1 MTVIVVASPKGGVG
15 KTTISIL
22 LAEHYAHMG
31 LNVGVVE
38 SDNQQHVWQY
48 NEARK
53 TQDIAQNF
61 TLYTDENPDTLGST
75 IKKADAQHELT
86 IVDLPGFDGQEF
98 TRAVARANLVLIP
111 MSPSIMDSNSAMK
124 AMNKVRIEEEHL
136 DRAINH
142 RVILNMVKDS
152 IKKGKAV
159 AISQTE
165 RALRQHI
172 ETAQYPR
179 LQSEMSL
186 RQGPYKAFYTF
197 AQTLQEMAVSEGTN
211 SINNA
216 YTEISLI
223 ADEILAVLSTKA
235 ITNGADE

>member
-1 MTVIVVASPKGGVG
+1 MAVIVVASPKGGVG

-48 NEARK
+48 HEARK
-53 TQDIAQNF
+53 NNDSKQNF
-61 TLYTDENPDTLGST
+61 QLYTDENPDTLGGT
-75 IKKADAQHELT
+75 IKQADAKHELT

-111 MSPSIMDSNSAMK
+111 MSPSTMDNNSAMK
-124 AMNKVRIEEEHL
+124 AMEKVEIEEEHL
-136 DRAINH
+136 DRPINH

-152 IKKGKAV
+152 VKKDKAI

-165 RALRQHI
+165 RALRRHI

-179 LQSEMSL
+179 LQNEMSL
-186 RQGPYKAFYTF
+186 RQGPYRAFYTF
-197 AQTLQEMAVSEGTN
+197 AQTLQEMSVSEGTN
-211 SINNA
+211 SIENA

-223 ADEILAVLSTKA
+223 ADEILEVLSTKA
-235 ITNGADE
+235 TADGAV